1 MMTSSLELQDIR
13 LTKSCDECQTK
24 EDGTDPALQ
33 TMVLQCINVD
43 DVALA
48 LQDVSN
54 RALVGARM

>member
-1 MMTSSLELQDIR
+1 MASSLELQDIR
-13 LTKSCDECQTK
+13 LTKSYDQCQTN
-24 EDGTDPALQ
+24 EDGTDLALR

-48 LQDVSN
+48 LQDVNN